1 MSRVHASCIL
11 LLALLGSLLVSR
23 PASAQDAVA
32 TWLEDNGLQRLL
44 VRRLEQELESARSA
58 PDRAAIAQS
67 LAETYASLLDS
78 MAPGPRRDE
87 LESRGRTVLGMIDRK
102 EGDPLRLALLRSSY
116 AAATRQCEL
125 HRLFLD
131 TPDSIEALSERLITI
146 VNELSEVRQRLAR
159 NELAL
164 ERRINRTRGIQA
176 EILGS
181 RSDTLGLRI
190 AQATYLEAWSRAY
203 IAWMNG
209 DRAQA
214 VEAQKLFG
222 QILATG
228 DAFPAPADISNDLR
242 SNEIYAESILGI
254 AFAKSMTDST
264 ATVRIW
270 LELLE
275 STETA
280 PYVRATLPY
289 WRLALLAETGAFGEV
304 LAVLRALPEEA
315 PVSWLRLA
323 AVLGLDS
330 SQSDQA
336 SRTLGTEAVALLA
349 ARGEL
354 AQVVDLAERF
364 NLSDMERDGFAL
376 HYVSGVCRYDDA
388 RLAVKN
394 GDLESAR
401 TIYRAALDDL
411 DAALAEPDRE
421 DFADAVPGV
430 IAMRAWCLHEL
441 GRFDQ
446 ASILFE
452 EAASLHAGTDAGNYL
467 WMAISAL
474 DKVEQAGGA
483 DGFMLQRRSD
493 LIDRFLADH
502 PSHPSAPNA
511 LLRRFA
517 SIENPT
523 LEDAEVLVMVPATSA
538 MGARAHQ
545 QGVQMLYR
553 IFTRGATEERL
564 QAGLRFID
572 VVPVPRFD
580 AQDSTEQ
587 HLIEILRVRQ
597 LLDIALNKD
606 VVRPDVAREAI
617 AAIDRG
623 VVSGVIEIA
632 GKERELDY
640 RRMCLALLEA
650 DVAEALHA
658 FGLLEDDEDEDD
670 DWTRVAARTLYNA
683 ALAVLLNDDPLQGD
697 ARTQYGIDA
706 IRRSAVILLGSNPS
720 KADFSD
726 ERLYRIART
735 LALAE
740 RRAWESSGEL
750 EALETAHTLHL
761 ALSKVRPRDRQVL
774 AGLAWSAEQRG
785 DDESALAALR
795 TLVSGS
801 AVDSDDWYR
810 YKHELIR
817 LLVRIDPER
826 ARDVLDQH
834 LVLHPGYG
842 PEPWD
847 ERLREL
853 HASVGG
859 PGGGT

>member
-1 MSRVHASCIL
+1 MIRLHTTGIL
-11 LLALLGSLLVSR
+11 LVVLLGSLQLNPQVV
-23 PASAQDAVA
+23 AQDALA

-58 PDRAAIAQS
+58 PDRTAIAQS

-78 MAPGPRRDE
+78 IPPGPRRDE

-116 AAATRQCEL
+116 SAATRQCEL
-125 HRLFLD
+125 HRLVLD
-131 TPDSIEALSERLITI
+131 TPDTIESLSERLTEIAT
-146 VNELSEVRQRLAR
+146 ELSEVRMRLAR

-176 EILGS
+176 QILGA

-190 AQATYLEAWSRAY
+190 AQSTYLEAWSRAY
-203 IAWMNG
+203 LAWMNA
-209 DRAQA
+209 DRVQA
-214 VEAQKLFG
+214 LESQKLFG

-228 DAFPAPADISNDLR
+228 DAFPAPADISIDLR

-275 STETA
+275 SIETA

-289 WRLALLAETGAFGEV
+289 WRLALLADTGAYGEV
-304 LAVLRALPEEA
+304 LEVLRGLPEDA

-323 AVLGLDS
+323 AVLGLG
-330 SQSDQA
+330 SDQVVPA

-388 RLAVKN
+388 RVAVES
-394 GDLESAR
+394 GDLISAR
-401 TIYRAALDDL
+401 SIYRAALDDL
-411 DAALAEPDRE
+411 DAALAEPDRD
-421 DFADAVPGV
+421 DFTDAVPGV
-430 IAMRAWCLHEL
+430 VAMRAWCLHEL

-446 ASILFE
+446 ASIMFD
-452 EAASLHAGTDAGNYL
+452 EAASLHSGMDAGNYL
-467 WMAISAL
+467 WMAISSL
-474 DKVEQAGGA
+474 DKLEQSGGA
-483 DGFMLQRRSD
+483 DGFVLQRQAD
-493 LIDRFLADH
+493 LIERFLADH
-502 PSHPSAPNA
+502 PAHPSAPNA

-517 SIENPT
+517 SIKNPT

-553 IFTRGATEERL
+553 IFNRGTAEERL
-564 QAGLRFID
+564 PAGLRFLD
-572 VVPVPRFD
+572 VVPVPRFES
-580 AQDSTEQ
+580 QDSEEEHQ
-587 HLIEILRVRQ
+587 IGILRVRQ
-597 LLDIALNKD
+597 ILDVALNKEIS
-606 VVRPDVAREAI
+606 RLEVARDAI

-623 VVSGVIEIA
+623 VVSGVIEIE
-632 GKERELDY
+632 GRERELDY
-640 RRMCLALLEA
+640 RRMCLALLDG
-650 DVAEALHA
+650 DVSEALHV
-658 FGLLEDDEDEDD
+658 FGLLESGDD
-670 DWTRVAARTLYNA
+670 DWTQVAARTLYNA
-683 ALAVLLNDDPLQGD
+683 ARVVMVDDQPNQGD
-697 ARTQYGIDA
+697 PRIQYGIDA
-706 IRRSAVILLGSNPS
+706 VRRAALVLLGPEPAD
-720 KADFSD
+720 ADFSED
-726 ERLYRIART
+726 RLYRIGRT

-740 RRAWESSGEL
+740 RRAWESNRNVQ
-750 EALETAHTLHL
+750 ALERAHNLHL
-761 ALSKVRPRDRQVL
+761 ALAEIRARDQKVL

-785 DDESALAALR
+785 DDDRALAALR

-801 AVDSDDWYR
+801 SVDSDDWYR
-810 YKHELIR
+810 HKHELIR
-817 LLVRIDPER
+817 LLVQVDPER
-826 ARDVLDQH
+826 ARKVLDQH
-834 LVLHPGYG
+834 IVLHPEYG
-842 PEPWD
+842 PEPWGD
-847 ERLREL
+847 RFRAL
-853 HASVGG
+853 HATVGRQ
-859 PGGGT
+859 GGGS